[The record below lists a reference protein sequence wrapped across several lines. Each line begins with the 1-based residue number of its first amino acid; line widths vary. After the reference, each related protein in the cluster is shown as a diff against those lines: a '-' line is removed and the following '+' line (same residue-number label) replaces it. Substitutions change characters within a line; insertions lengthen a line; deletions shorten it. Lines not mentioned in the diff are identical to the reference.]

1 MEVAVLKK
9 FDEFDDLVCEGENE
23 YIWSEGDCPYLSGMI
38 GFMLFFLIP
47 IVIFSLFHLIG

>member
-23 YIWSEGDCPYLSGMI
+23 YIWSAGDCPYLSGMI